1 MFEIGIGTKTST
13 GGSVIEG
20 NSGIL
25 FNGLV
30 ASSIGHS
37 ATCPACK
44 KGIGKIVAVGSRTID
59 LPAGPAA
66 RVGDYVA
73 CGCPPMSNVLLATS
87 STITIGALC
96 GSSKVDI
103 VESIATSSYDRKVVV
118 KNESGQPIVNCQYK
132 IELEDGK
139 VVEGYT
145 NEFGEVNLIQTDDIS
160 KAINIYVKE

>member
-1 MFEIGIGTKTST
+1 MFEIGIGSKTST

-20 NSGIL
+20 NAGIT

-30 ASSIGHS
+30 ASSVGHS

-44 KGIGKIVAVGSRTID
+44 KGIGNIVAVGPRTIN

-87 STITIGALC
+87 STIKIGALC
-96 GSSKVDI
+96 GSTKVDI
-103 VESIATSSYDRKVVV
+103 MESIVAPSYDRKVVV
-118 KNESGQPIVNCQYK
+118 KNASGQPVANCQYK
-132 IELEDGK
+132 IELENGK

-145 NEFGEVNLIQTDDIS
+145 NELGEVNLIQTDDTS
-160 KAINIYVKE
+160 QSINLYVKE